1 MGIILLVKLL
11 THFSD
16 NTKRLSGSSTC
27 ATSSPYYE
35 VSRLEILFAWELKV
49 FKPWRWKKKK
59 KKFYA
64 IFRSTKQV
72 QIR

>member
-16 NTKRLSGSSTC
+16 NTKRLLGSSTC

-49 FKPWRWKKKK
+49 WI
-59 KKFYA
+59 Y
-64 IFRSTKQV
+64 TCL
-72 QIR
+72 